1 MADLEEKILCAF
13 EDKPGMVEVHR
24 WHFFYLGTWRRNLEK
39 FLNKLNSF
47 DPTIKF
53 TAECSKETI
62 NFSDVN
68 TRLAEGELM
77 ADFFVKPTD
86 PY

>member
-1 MADLEEKILCAF
+1 M
-13 EDKPGMVEVHR
+13 
-24 WHFFYLGTWRRNLEK
+24 EK